1 MKKMI
6 YLLVILAPFHNIFGQ
21 PKVKVE
27 DLSRLVCK
35 LYVEGK
41 IHGGV
46 LIAEGNEILYKDAWG
61 IANKSKGIVLKGDE
75 QFSINSM
82 GKMFTAILI
91 LQLVEEGKL
100 SLDDKLDELIPDFNH
115 PRSSEITLHHLLA
128 HRSGLK
134 DYYILQMTGQMSE
147 GLSKEEMLS
156 EISKRELKFDPG
168 TKFNYSNTGYVLL
181 GSIIEKY
188 RKIPLDEVLK
198 ERIFDP
204 LSMNNSVLVY
214 KYDLNKLPQYFLE
227 DGTILTQGY
236 DIYGGDGAE
245 LSTLED
251 MYKFMFAL
259 GSEKLLSKEMWELAF
274 TPHSLPSE
282 VPADAWPPPH
292 QNPYGYGF
300 SLMELPFNGNTT
312 AKAVGHGGAGMG
324 SNIAVR
330 YLDSKRIIINWNN
343 IFKDPKL
350 SDLFN
355 YLAGNT
361 SD

>member
-1 MKKMI
+1 
-6 YLLVILAPFHNIFGQ
+6 
-21 PKVKVE
+21 
-27 DLSRLVCK
+27 
-35 LYVEGK
+35 
-41 IHGGV
+41 
-46 LIAEGNEILYKDAWG
+46 
-61 IANKSKGIVLKGDE
+61 
-75 QFSINSM
+75 
-82 GKMFTAILI
+82 
-91 LQLVEEGKL
+91 
-100 SLDDKLDELIPDFNH
+100 
-115 PRSSEITLHHLLA
+115 
-128 HRSGLK
+128 
-134 DYYILQMTGQMSE
+134 MSE
-147 GLSKEEMLS
+147 HLTKEEMLS
-156 EISKRELKFDPG
+156 QISKRELKFDPG

-188 RKIPLDEVLK
+188 RKKPYGEVLK

-204 LSMNNSVLVY
+204 LGMKNTVFVY
-214 KYDLNKLPQYFLE
+214 AYDLNKLPQYFLQ
-227 DGTILTQGY
+227 DGTIMTQAY

-251 MYKFMFAL
+251 MYKFMLAL

-282 VPADAWPPPH
+282 VPSDAWPPPH

-343 IFKDPKL
+343 IFKNP
-350 SDLFN
+350 DLQDIFN

-361 SD
+361 SN